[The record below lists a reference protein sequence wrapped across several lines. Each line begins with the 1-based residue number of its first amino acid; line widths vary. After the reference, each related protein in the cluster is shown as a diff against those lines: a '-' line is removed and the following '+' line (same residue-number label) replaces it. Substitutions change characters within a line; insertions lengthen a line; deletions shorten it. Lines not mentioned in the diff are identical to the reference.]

1 MIQRSIQK
9 DLTKALLQQQNKII
23 VLYGARQVGKTTLVR
38 QLLEGLPY
46 RSLYI
51 NADLQQ
57 YQQVLSSRN
66 LERMKEVIGNYELL
80 VIDEAQNITDVGIN
94 LKILHDSLPDLKII
108 ATGSSAFELANRTKE
123 PLTGRTRTYRL
134 HPIAIQ
140 ELSKSH
146 TPFELK
152 AKLEQYLLYGMYPEV
167 LQIQG
172 ADEKIAHLRELA
184 SAYLYKD
191 VLELSG
197 VQHSDKVYRLLQLLA
212 LQVGSEVSI
221 HELAKVLG
229 LSQPTVD
236 RYIDLLEKGF
246 ILFRL
251 SGFSRNLRKEVTK
264 KKKIFFFD
272 LGVRNVL
279 AENFNSLIARQDVG
293 ALWENFLIAERMK
306 KVAYGQMY
314 GRNHFWRTHTGAE
327 LDYVEE
333 RSGQL
338 HGYEFKW
345 KPKKRRPP
353 RTWLETYPQATF
365 DTVDRDNFLSFVV

>member
-1 MIQRSIQK
+1 MIQRSIQN
-9 DLTKALLQQQNKII
+9 DLANALQQQNKIVI
-23 VLYGARQVGKTTLVR
+23 VYGARQVGKTTLVR
-38 QLLEGLPY
+38 QLLKGLPY
-46 RSLYI
+46 RSLYV

-57 YQQVLSSRN
+57 YQRALSSRN
-66 LERMKEVIGNYELL
+66 LELMKELIGKNELL
-80 VIDEAQNITDVGIN
+80 FIDEAQNITDIGIN
-94 LKILHDSLPDLKII
+94 LKILHDSLPELKII
-108 ATGSSAFELANRTKE
+108 ATGSSAFELANLTKE
-123 PLTGRTRTYRL
+123 PLTGRTRTFKLY
-134 HPIAIQ
+134 PIAVQ
-140 ELSKSH
+140 ELSEGN

-152 AKLEQYLLYGMYPEV
+152 AKLEQYMLYGMYPEI
-167 LQIQG
+167 LHIQG

-197 VQHSDKVYRLLQLLA
+197 VQHSDKIYRLLQLLA
-212 LQVGSEVSI
+212 LQIGSEVSI
-221 HELAKVLG
+221 HELAKSLG

-251 SGFSRNLRKEVTK
+251 SGFSRNLRKEITK

-279 AENFNSLIARQDVG
+279 VENFNPLTARQDVG
-293 ALWENFLIAERMK
+293 ALWENFLVAERMK
-306 KVAYGQMY
+306 KIAYDQLY
-314 GRNHFWRTHTGAE
+314 GRTHFWRTHTGAE

-333 RSGQL
+333 RNGRL

-353 RTWLETYPQATF
+353 KAWLETYPQATYG
-365 DTVDRDNFLSFVV
+365 TVDQDNFLNFVV